1 MKTLAIYQREVLER
15 TGFKKWPFKKVSQFV
30 IYYGGKKILSN
41 CHVNIDDE
49 KLKVKF
55 NKIYE
60 SRSFIKFNLLLN
72 DLFKRRDNFSKEL
85 YRALKVFDIIRA
97 GAENEHKARNQF
109 SDIIFE
115 EFIPMQKENENE
127 KENRL

>member
-41 CHVNIDDE
+41 CHVNIDDPD
-49 KLKVKF
+49 LRVKF
-55 NKIYE
+55 DRVYN

-72 DLFKRRDNFSKEL
+72 DLFKKNDKRAKTLYRMLRELDDEMTYREYSKLPTLSPDTDLEKEL
-85 YRALKVFDIIRA
+85 ESDTYAL
-97 GAENEHKARNQF
+97 
-109 SDIIFE
+109 
-115 EFIPMQKENENE
+115 
-127 KENRL
+127 

>member
-41 CHVNIDDE
+41 CHVNIDDPD
-49 KLKVKF
+49 LRVKF
-55 NKIYE
+55 ERVYN

-72 DLFKRRDNFSKEL
+72 DLFKKNDKRAKTLYRMLREFDDEMTYREYSKLPTLSPDTDLEKEL
-85 YRALKVFDIIRA
+85 ESDTYAL
-97 GAENEHKARNQF
+97 
-109 SDIIFE
+109 
-115 EFIPMQKENENE
+115 
-127 KENRL
+127 

>member
-41 CHVNIDDE
+41 CHVNIDDPD
-49 KLKVKF
+49 LRVKF
-55 NKIYE
+55 ERVYN

-72 DLFKRRDNFSKEL
+72 DLFKKNDKRAKTLYRMLREFDDEMTYLEYSKLPTLSPDTDLEKEL
-85 YRALKVFDIIRA
+85 ESDTYAL
-97 GAENEHKARNQF
+97 
-109 SDIIFE
+109 
-115 EFIPMQKENENE
+115 
-127 KENRL
+127 

>member
-41 CHVNIDDE
+41 CHVNIDDPD
-49 KLKVKF
+49 LRVKF
-55 NKIYE
+55 ERVYN

-72 DLFKRRDNFSKEL
+72 DLFKKNDKRAKMLYRMLREFDDEMTYREYSKLPTLSPDTDLEKEL
-85 YRALKVFDIIRA
+85 ESDTYAL
-97 GAENEHKARNQF
+97 
-109 SDIIFE
+109 
-115 EFIPMQKENENE
+115 
-127 KENRL
+127 

>member
-41 CHVNIDDE
+41 CHVNIDDPD
-49 KLKVKF
+49 LRVKF
-55 NKIYE
+55 ERVYN

-72 DLFKRRDNFSKEL
+72 DLFKKNDKRAKALYRMLKEL
-85 YRALKVFDIIRA
+85 EDGITWEKYSRLTAKTHNIDL
-97 GAENEHKARNQF
+97 
-109 SDIIFE
+109 
-115 EFIPMQKENENE
+115 E
-127 KENRL
+127 KELESDTYAL

>member
-41 CHVNIDDE
+41 CHVNIDDPD
-49 KLKVKF
+49 LRVKF
-55 NKIYE
+55 ERVYN

-72 DLFKRRDNFSKEL
+72 DLFKKNDKRAKTLYSMLREFDDEMTYREYSKLPTLSPDTDLEKEL
-85 YRALKVFDIIRA
+85 ESDTYAL
-97 GAENEHKARNQF
+97 
-109 SDIIFE
+109 
-115 EFIPMQKENENE
+115 
-127 KENRL
+127 

>member
-41 CHVNIDDE
+41 CHVDIND
-49 KLKVKF
+49 KNLKVKF
-55 NKIYE
+55 ERVYN

-72 DLFKRRDNFSKEL
+72 DLFKKNDKRAKTLYRMLREFDDEMTYREYSKLPTLSTDTDLEKEL
-85 YRALKVFDIIRA
+85 ESDTYAL
-97 GAENEHKARNQF
+97 
-109 SDIIFE
+109 
-115 EFIPMQKENENE
+115 
-127 KENRL
+127 

>member
-41 CHVNIDDE
+41 CHVNIDDPD
-49 KLKVKF
+49 LRVKF
-55 NKIYE
+55 ERVYN

-72 DLFKRRDNFSKEL
+72 DLFKKNDKRAKTLYSMLREFNDEMTYREYSKLPTLSPDTDLEKEL
-85 YRALKVFDIIRA
+85 ESDTYAL
-97 GAENEHKARNQF
+97 
-109 SDIIFE
+109 
-115 EFIPMQKENENE
+115 
-127 KENRL
+127 

>member
-41 CHVNIDDE
+41 CHVNIDDPD
-49 KLKVKF
+49 LRVKF
-55 NKIYE
+55 ERVYN

-72 DLFKRRDNFSKEL
+72 NLFKKNDKRAKTLYSMLREFDDEMTYREYSKLPTLSPDTDLEKEL
-85 YRALKVFDIIRA
+85 ESDTYAL
-97 GAENEHKARNQF
+97 
-109 SDIIFE
+109 
-115 EFIPMQKENENE
+115 
-127 KENRL
+127 

>member
-41 CHVNIDDE
+41 CHVNIDDSD
-49 KLKVKF
+49 LRVKF
-55 NKIYE
+55 ERVYN

-72 DLFKRRDNFSKEL
+72 DLFKKNDKRAKTLYSMLREFDDEMTYREYSKLPTLSPDTDLEKEL
-85 YRALKVFDIIRA
+85 ESDTYAL
-97 GAENEHKARNQF
+97 
-109 SDIIFE
+109 
-115 EFIPMQKENENE
+115 
-127 KENRL
+127 

>member
-41 CHVNIDDE
+41 CHVNIDDPD
-49 KLKVKF
+49 LRVKF
-55 NKIYE
+55 ERVYN

-72 DLFKRRDNFSKEL
+72 DLFKKNDKRAKTLYRMLREFDDEMTYREYSKLPTLSSDTDLEKEL
-85 YRALKVFDIIRA
+85 ESDTYAL
-97 GAENEHKARNQF
+97 
-109 SDIIFE
+109 
-115 EFIPMQKENENE
+115 
-127 KENRL
+127 

>member
-41 CHVNIDDE
+41 CHVNIDDPD
-49 KLKVKF
+49 LRVKF
-55 NKIYE
+55 ERVYN

-72 DLFKRRDNFSKEL
+72 DLFKKNDKRAKALYRMLREFDDEMTYREYSKLPTLSPDTDLEKEL
-85 YRALKVFDIIRA
+85 ESDTYAL
-97 GAENEHKARNQF
+97 
-109 SDIIFE
+109 
-115 EFIPMQKENENE
+115 
-127 KENRL
+127 

>member
-41 CHVNIDDE
+41 CHVNIDDPD
-49 KLKVKF
+49 LRVKF
-55 NKIYE
+55 ERVYN

-72 DLFKRRDNFSKEL
+72 DLFKKNDTRAKTVDRMLREFDDEMTYREYSKLPTLSPDTDLEKEL
-85 YRALKVFDIIRA
+85 ESDTYAL
-97 GAENEHKARNQF
+97 
-109 SDIIFE
+109 
-115 EFIPMQKENENE
+115 
-127 KENRL
+127 

>member
-41 CHVNIDDE
+41 CHVNIDDPD
-49 KLKVKF
+49 LRVKF
-55 NKIYE
+55 ERVYN

-72 DLFKRRDNFSKEL
+72 DLFKKNDK
-85 YRALKVFDIIRA
+85 RAKTL
-97 GAENEHKARNQF
+97 
-109 SDIIFE
+109 
-115 EFIPMQKENENE
+115 
-127 KENRL
+127 